1 MEGTGKGAGAHCHGA
16 QQGQSSRKTGTGIHS
31 MEGTG
36 KGQEHIA
43 RPEQQKTTTGMQDRE
58 GFKGSRSRGKWDAL
72 SAAWHKGSEP
82 CRVSKA
88 RVGEQ
93 HGRKEGREGGFAAPL
108 PTAIKV
114 LQQCSQHL

>member
-1 MEGTGKGAGAHCHGA
+1 MG
-16 QQGQSSRKTGTGIHS
+16 HS
-31 MEGTG
+31 EAT
-36 KGQEHIA
+36 A
-43 RPEQQKTTTGMQDRE
+43 ATGMQDGE
-58 GFKGSRSRGKWDAL
+58 GIKGSRGKWDAL

-82 CRVSKA
+82 WRGSRA

-93 HGRKEGREGGFAAPL
+93 HGKREGRERGFAVPP